1 MDNSAKIE
9 IEIGNTL
16 FPLELK
22 DGCDGDNDEDFER
35 GYAAEASSHPGM
47 KSIAKLID

>member
-22 DGCDGDNDEDFER
+22 DGCEGDNDEDFER
-35 GYAAEASSHPGM
+35 GYAVDPLQHPGI